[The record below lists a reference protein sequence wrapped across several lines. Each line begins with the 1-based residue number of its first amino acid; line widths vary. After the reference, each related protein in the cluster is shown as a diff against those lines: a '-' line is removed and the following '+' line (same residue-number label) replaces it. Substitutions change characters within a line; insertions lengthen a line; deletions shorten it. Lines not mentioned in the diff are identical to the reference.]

1 MKNKLLISTILGSL
15 ALVPVG
21 TCLAGDSAR
30 SDHQVGARSWA
41 NFQTEFTKAFHAGDV
56 ATLER
61 LKKTQDGFSN
71 INDLGGEFTKY
82 GAAMTKWK
90 NLIADAKKNAGHH
103 HAGSLPW
110 DDFRAAFT
118 KAFHAGDVATLER
131 LKANQDGFGN
141 INDLGGEFTKYGAA
155 MTKWKNLIA
164 DAKKNAGS
172 QHAGSLPWADFR
184 AAFTKAFHA
193 GDVATLERLKA
204 NQDGFGNIND
214 LGGEFTKYGAA
225 MTKWKNLIA
234 DAKKNAGHHH
244 AGSLPWEDF
253 RATFTKA
260 FRAGAVAVLEH
271 LKSTQDGFGNINDL
285 GGEFLKYGSGMT
297 NWSKL
302 IADAKKNES

>member
-15 ALVPVG
+15 ALVSVG
-21 TCLAGDSAR
+21 PCLAGDSAR
-30 SDHQVGARSWA
+30 SDHQVGARSWPD
-41 NFQTEFTKAFHAGDV
+41 FQTAFTKAFHAGDV

-61 LKKTQDGFSN
+61 LKKTQDGFAN
-71 INDLGGEFTKY
+71 INDLGGEFLQY
-82 GAAMTKWK
+82 GAAMTKWSK
-90 NLIADAKKNAGHH
+90 LIADAKKNAGHH
-103 HAGSLPW
+103 QAESLSY
-110 DDFRAAFT
+110 DDFRTEFT

-141 INDLGGEFTKYGAA
+141 INDLGGEFMKYGS
-155 MTKWKNLIA
+155 
-164 DAKKNAGS
+164 G
-172 QHAGSLPWADFR
+172 
-184 AAFTKAFHA
+184 
-193 GDVATLERLKA
+193 
-204 NQDGFGNIND
+204 
-214 LGGEFTKYGAA
+214 

-253 RATFTKA
+253 RTTFTKA
-260 FRAGAVAVLEH
+260 FHAGAVAVLEH

-285 GGEFLKYGSGMT
+285 GGEFTKYGSGMT